1 MNENWIG
8 CTHLALVSDG
18 TNNHQRFFSF
28 DFSSTGVMC
37 KLDLGM
43 ERCSV
48 AFKMNTDELYV
59 IGALQLQPQLT
70 SNGDLLL
77 NTYFQQLYVFLIPRR
92 GCHQSRVVESMLL
105 QLYIKFY

>member
-1 MNENWIG
+1 MGLTTIKGSLALISRRQELCVNWIWVWRD
-8 CTHLALVSDG
+8 APW
-18 TNNHQRFFSF
+18 
-28 DFSSTGVMC
+28 
-37 KLDLGM
+37 
-43 ERCSV
+43 SV

-77 NTYFQQLYVFLIPRR
+77 NTYFQQLDVLLIPRR

-105 QLYIKFY
+105 QLYVKFY